1 MKKFSIPSK
10 FSLSDDF
17 TLNNP
22 DFHLVKLRIMSSGE
36 NYNGSSFTI
45 DSLNKA
51 KDSVAYTP
59 ILANIVE
66 REDGE
71 LDANGHDVDFEMK
84 ADYKGNVSFKE
95 TYIERP
101 VGVFLNNSTEIKYD
115 EENDVNYIQAYGI
128 IWKTYSSMYDILK
141 RDEVKDVSVE
151 IEVINGQFRDDGYYE
166 IQEYNILATTILGNG
181 NLPAI
186 ENSRIEFNFSQDND
200 YRSKLEQV
208 DILLQN
214 FNKKGGGKGMDE
226 NKELEQEFAEEEAVE
241 IPVIVDEPQQEF
253 AEEDEVEEDMACG
266 NKKKK
271 KCSAED
277 EEEVEE
283 DMACGNKKK
292 KRCAEDEEDVCPNC
306 GKPMSECECDNEE
319 DMACGNK
326 KKKKCSEDEE
336 EEMACNPKKKKKC
349 SCEEEKLYSQAEL
362 DEAIANTKAEFSDAL
377 VELAELREFKAEY
390 DRQVKIQQLNSEMDE
405 IVANFNVNEDK
416 VKELREKVL
425 EGQYSMEKFEL
436 ELYRNNQP
444 IKNNFSK
451 DDKKSTSLP
460 IVDTEEKMSEVDL
473 LFAKYGIPKNNK

>member
-10 FSLSDDF
+10 FSLSNDF
-17 TLNNP
+17 SLNNP

-71 LDANGHDVDFEMK
+71 LDANGHDIDFEMK
-84 ADYKGNVSFKE
+84 ADYKGNISFKE
-95 TYIERP
+95 TYVERP

-128 IWKTYSSMYDILK
+128 IWKTYSSIYDILK

-151 IEVINGQFRDDGYYE
+151 VEVINGQFRDDGYYE

-226 NKELEQEFAEEEAVE
+226 NKELEQEEFAEEEAVE
-241 IPVIVDEPQQEF
+241 IPVIDEPQQEEF
-253 AEEDEVEEDMACG
+253 AEEDEIEEDMACG

-271 KCSAED
+271 RCSEEEED

-283 DMACGNKKK
+283 EMACGNKKK
-292 KRCAEDEEDVCPNC
+292 KRCAEDEEEVCHEC
-306 GKPMSECECDNEE
+306 GKHMSECECDKEE
-319 DMACGNK
+319 DMACGN
-326 KKKKCSEDEE
+326 
-336 EEMACNPKKKKKC
+336 KKKKKC

-390 DRQVKIQQLNSEMDE
+390 DKQVKIQQLNSEMDE

>member
-10 FSLSDDF
+10 FSLSNDF
-17 TLNNP
+17 SLNNP

-71 LDANGHDVDFEMK
+71 LDANGHDINFEMK
-84 ADYKGNVSFKE
+84 TDYKGNVSFKE
-95 TYIERP
+95 TYVERP

-226 NKELEQEFAEEEAVE
+226 NKELEQEFSEEEAVE
-241 IPVIVDEPQQEF
+241 IPVIVDEPQQEEF
-253 AEEDEVEEDMACG
+253 AEEDKA
-266 NKKKK
+266 
-271 KCSAED
+271 
-277 EEEVEE
+277 EEEEI
-283 DMACGNKKK
+283 
-292 KRCAEDEEDVCPNC
+292 CPEC
-306 GKPMSECECDNEE
+306 GKPMDECECD
-319 DMACGNK
+319 
-326 KKKKCSEDEE
+326 DEE
-336 EEMACNPKKKKKC
+336 EEMAKKKKKC
-349 SCEEEKLYSQAEL
+349 SCEEEKEEKLYSQAEL

-390 DRQVKIQQLNSEMDE
+390 DKQVKIQQLNSEMDE

>member
-10 FSLSDDF
+10 FSLSNDF
-17 TLNNP
+17 SLNNP

-95 TYIERP
+95 TYVERP

-226 NKELEQEFAEEEAVE
+226 NKELKQEEFAEEEAVE

-271 KCSAED
+271 KCS
-277 EEEVEE
+277 
-283 DMACGNKKK
+283 
-292 KRCAEDEEDVCPNC
+292 EDEEDVCPNC
-306 GKPMSECECDNEE
+306 GKPMSECECD
-319 DMACGNK
+319 K
-326 KKKKCSEDEE
+326 E

>member
-10 FSLSDDF
+10 FSLSNDF
-17 TLNNP
+17 SLNNP

-95 TYIERP
+95 TYVERP

-151 IEVINGQFRDDGYYE
+151 VEVINGQFRDDGYYE

-226 NKELEQEFAEEEAVE
+226 NKELEQEFSEEEAVE

-253 AEEDEVEEDMACG
+253 AEEDEIEEDMACG

-277 EEEVEE
+277 EEDIEE

-292 KRCAEDEEDVCPNC
+292 KRCAEDEEEVCPNC
-306 GKPMSECECDNEE
+306 GKPMSECECDKEE
-319 DMACGNK
+319 DMACGTK
-326 KKKKCSEDEE
+326 KKKKCSEDDE

-349 SCEEEKLYSQAEL
+349 SCEEEKLYSQTEL

>member
-10 FSLSDDF
+10 FSLSNDF
-17 TLNNP
+17 SLNNP

-71 LDANGHDVDFEMK
+71 LDANGHDIDFEMK

-95 TYIERP
+95 TYVERP

-226 NKELEQEFAEEEAVE
+226 NKELEQEFAEEDAVE
-241 IPVIVDEPQQEF
+241 IPVIVDEPQQEEF
-253 AEEDEVEEDMACG
+253 AEEDEIEEDMACG

-271 KCSAED
+271 KCAED
-277 EEEVEE
+277 EEEV
-283 DMACGNKKK
+283 
-292 KRCAEDEEDVCPNC
+292 CPEC
-306 GKPMSECECDNEE
+306 GKPMSECECD
-319 DMACGNK
+319 K
-326 KKKKCSEDEE
+326 E
-336 EEMACNPKKKKKC
+336 EEMAKKKKKC
-349 SCEEEKLYSQAEL
+349 SCEEEKLYSQSEL
-362 DEAIANTKAEFSDAL
+362 DEAITNTKAEFSDAL

>member
-10 FSLSDDF
+10 FSLSNDF
-17 TLNNP
+17 SLNNP

-95 TYIERP
+95 TYVERP

-253 AEEDEVEEDMACG
+253 AEEEI
-266 NKKKK
+266 
-271 KCSAED
+271 
-277 EEEVEE
+277 EEE
-283 DMACGNKKK
+283 MACGNKKK
-292 KRCAEDEEDVCPNC
+292 KRCAEDEEEVCPEC
-306 GKPMSECECDNEE
+306 GKPMSECECDKEE
-319 DMACGNK
+319 DMACGN
-326 KKKKCSEDEE
+326 
-336 EEMACNPKKKKKC
+336 KKKKKC

-390 DRQVKIQQLNSEMDE
+390 DKQVKIQQLNSEMDE

>member
-10 FSLSDDF
+10 FSLSNDF
-17 TLNNP
+17 SLNNP

-71 LDANGHDVDFEMK
+71 LDANGHDIDFEMK

-95 TYIERP
+95 TYVERP

-151 IEVINGQFRDDGYYE
+151 VEVINGQFRDDGYYE

-226 NKELEQEFAEEEAVE
+226 NKELEQEEFAEEEAVE
-241 IPVIVDEPQQEF
+241 IPVIDEPQQEEF
-253 AEEDEVEEDMACG
+253 AEEDEIEEDMACG

-271 KCSAED
+271 RCSEEED

-292 KRCAEDEEDVCPNC
+292 KRCAEDEEEVCPEC
-306 GKPMSECECDNEE
+306 GKPMSECECDKEE
-319 DMACGNK
+319 DMACGT
-326 KKKKCSEDEE
+326 
-336 EEMACNPKKKKKC
+336 KKKKKC
-349 SCEEEKLYSQAEL
+349 SCEEEKLYSQSEL

-390 DRQVKIQQLNSEMDE
+390 DKQVKIQQLNSEMDE

>member
-10 FSLSDDF
+10 FSLSNDF
-17 TLNNP
+17 SLNNP

-71 LDANGHDVDFEMK
+71 LDANGHDIDFEIK
-84 ADYKGNVSFKE
+84 GDYKGNVSFKE
-95 TYIERP
+95 TYVERP

-151 IEVINGQFRDDGYYE
+151 VEVINGQFRDDGYYE

-226 NKELEQEFAEEEAVE
+226 NKELEQEEFAEEETVE
-241 IPVIVDEPQQEF
+241 IPVIDEPQQEF
-253 AEEDEVEEDMACG
+253 TEEDEVEEDMACG

-271 KCSAED
+271 RCSEEED

-292 KRCAEDEEDVCPNC
+292 KRCAEDEEEVCPEC
-306 GKPMSECECDNEE
+306 GKPMSECECDKEE
-319 DMACGNK
+319 DMACGN
-326 KKKKCSEDEE
+326 
-336 EEMACNPKKKKKC
+336 KKKKKC

-390 DRQVKIQQLNSEMDE
+390 DKQVKIQQLNSEMDE

>member
-10 FSLSDDF
+10 FSLSNDF
-17 TLNNP
+17 SLNNP

-95 TYIERP
+95 TYVERP

-226 NKELEQEFAEEEAVE
+226 NKELEQEFSEEEAVE

-253 AEEDEVEEDMACG
+253 AEED
-266 NKKKK
+266 
-271 KCSAED
+271 
-277 EEEVEE
+277 EVEE

-306 GKPMSECECDNEE
+306 GKPMSECECDKEE
-319 DMACGNK
+319 DMACGT
-326 KKKKCSEDEE
+326 
-336 EEMACNPKKKKKC
+336 KKKKKC
-349 SCEEEKLYSQAEL
+349 SCEEEKLYSQSEL

-390 DRQVKIQQLNSEMDE
+390 DKQIKIQQLNSEMDE

>member
-10 FSLSDDF
+10 FSLSNDF
-17 TLNNP
+17 SLNNP

-95 TYIERP
+95 TYVERP

-226 NKELEQEFAEEEAVE
+226 NKELEQEFSEEEAVE

-271 KCSAED
+271 KCS
-277 EEEVEE
+277 
-283 DMACGNKKK
+283 
-292 KRCAEDEEDVCPNC
+292 EDEEDVCPEC
-306 GKPMSECECDNEE
+306 GKPMSECECD
-319 DMACGNK
+319 K
-326 KKKKCSEDEE
+326 E

>member
-10 FSLSDDF
+10 FSLSNDF
-17 TLNNP
+17 SLNNP

-84 ADYKGNVSFKE
+84 ADYKGNISFKE
-95 TYIERP
+95 TYVERP

-151 IEVINGQFRDDGYYE
+151 VEVINGQFRDDGYYE

-253 AEEDEVEEDMACG
+253 AE
-266 NKKKK
+266 
-271 KCSAED
+271 
-277 EEEVEE
+277 
-283 DMACGNKKK
+283 
-292 KRCAEDEEDVCPNC
+292 DEEDVCPNC

-326 KKKKCSEDEE
+326 KKKKYSEDEE

-390 DRQVKIQQLNSEMDE
+390 DKQVKILQLNSEMDE

>member
-10 FSLSDDF
+10 FSLSNDF
-17 TLNNP
+17 SLNNP

-95 TYIERP
+95 TYVERP

-226 NKELEQEFAEEEAVE
+226 NKELEQEFSEEEAVE

-271 KCSAED
+271 KCS
-277 EEEVEE
+277 
-283 DMACGNKKK
+283 
-292 KRCAEDEEDVCPNC
+292 EDEEDVCPNC
-306 GKPMSECECDNEE
+306 GKPMSECECDKEE
-319 DMACGNK
+319 DMACGN
-326 KKKKCSEDEE
+326 
-336 EEMACNPKKKKKC
+336 KKKKKC
-349 SCEEEKLYSQAEL
+349 SCEEEKLYSQSEL

-390 DRQVKIQQLNSEMDE
+390 DKQVKIQQLNSEMDE

-425 EGQYSMEKFEL
+425 EGQFSMEKFEL

>member
-10 FSLSDDF
+10 FSLSNDF
-17 TLNNP
+17 SLNNP

-84 ADYKGNVSFKE
+84 ADYKGNISFKE
-95 TYIERP
+95 TYVERP

-226 NKELEQEFAEEEAVE
+226 NKELEQEFSEEEAVE

-253 AEEDEVEEDMACG
+253 AEEDEV
-266 NKKKK
+266 
-271 KCSAED
+271 
-277 EEEVEE
+277 
-283 DMACGNKKK
+283 
-292 KRCAEDEEDVCPNC
+292 
-306 GKPMSECECDNEE
+306 EE

>member
-10 FSLSDDF
+10 FSLSNDF
-17 TLNNP
+17 SLNNP

-71 LDANGHDVDFEMK
+71 LDANGHDIDFEMK
-84 ADYKGNVSFKE
+84 ADYKGNISFKE
-95 TYIERP
+95 TYVERP

-151 IEVINGQFRDDGYYE
+151 VEVINGQFRDDGYYE

-226 NKELEQEFAEEEAVE
+226 NKELEQEEFAEEEAVE
-241 IPVIVDEPQQEF
+241 IPVIDEPQQEEF
-253 AEEDEVEEDMACG
+253 AEEDEIEEDMACG

-271 KCSAED
+271 RCSEEED

-292 KRCAEDEEDVCPNC
+292 KRCAEDEEEGCPEC
-306 GKPMSECECDNEE
+306 GKPMSECECDKEE
-319 DMACGNK
+319 DMACGN
-326 KKKKCSEDEE
+326 
-336 EEMACNPKKKKKC
+336 KKKKKC

-390 DRQVKIQQLNSEMDE
+390 DKQVKIQQLNSEMDE

>member
-10 FSLSDDF
+10 FSLSNDF
-17 TLNNP
+17 SLNNP

-71 LDANGHDVDFEMK
+71 LDANGHDIDFEMK
-84 ADYKGNVSFKE
+84 ADYKGNISFKE
-95 TYIERP
+95 TYVERP

-151 IEVINGQFRDDGYYE
+151 VEAINGQFRDDGYYE

-226 NKELEQEFAEEEAVE
+226 NKELEQEEFAEEETVE
-241 IPVIVDEPQQEF
+241 IPVIDEPQQEEF
-253 AEEDEVEEDMACG
+253 AEEDEIEEDMACG

-271 KCSAED
+271 RCSEED

-283 DMACGNKKK
+283 DMACGN
-292 KRCAEDEEDVCPNC
+292 
-306 GKPMSECECDNEE
+306 
-319 DMACGNK
+319 
-326 KKKKCSEDEE
+326 
-336 EEMACNPKKKKKC
+336 KKKKKC

-377 VELAELREFKAEY
+377 VELAELREFKSEY
-390 DRQVKIQQLNSEMDE
+390 DKQVKIQQLNSEMDE

-460 IVDTEEKMSEVDL
+460 IVDTEEKQL
-473 LFAKYGIPKNNK
+473 KKA

>member
-10 FSLSDDF
+10 FSLSNDF
-17 TLNNP
+17 SLNNP

-95 TYIERP
+95 TYVERP

-226 NKELEQEFAEEEAVE
+226 NKELEQEFSEEEAVE

-253 AEEDEVEEDMACG
+253 TEED
-266 NKKKK
+266 
-271 KCSAED
+271 
-277 EEEVEE
+277 EVEE

-306 GKPMSECECDNEE
+306 GKPMSECECDKEE
-319 DMACGNK
+319 DMACGT
-326 KKKKCSEDEE
+326 
-336 EEMACNPKKKKKC
+336 KKKKKC
-349 SCEEEKLYSQAEL
+349 SCEEEKLYSQSEL

-390 DRQVKIQQLNSEMDE
+390 DKQVKIQQLNSEMDE

>member
-10 FSLSDDF
+10 FSLSNDF
-17 TLNNP
+17 SLNNP

-95 TYIERP
+95 TYVERP

-226 NKELEQEFAEEEAVE
+226 NKELEQEFSEEEAVE

-253 AEEDEVEEDMACG
+253 TEEDEV
-266 NKKKK
+266 
-271 KCSAED
+271 
-277 EEEVEE
+277 
-283 DMACGNKKK
+283 
-292 KRCAEDEEDVCPNC
+292 
-306 GKPMSECECDNEE
+306 EE

>member
-10 FSLSDDF
+10 FSLSNDF
-17 TLNNP
+17 SLNNP

-71 LDANGHDVDFEMK
+71 LDANGHDVDFEIK
-84 ADYKGNVSFKE
+84 GDYKGNISFKE
-95 TYIERP
+95 TYVERP

-151 IEVINGQFRDDGYYE
+151 VEVINGQFRDDGYYE

-226 NKELEQEFAEEEAVE
+226 NKELEQEEFAEEEAVE

-277 EEEVEE
+277 EEDIEE

-292 KRCAEDEEDVCPNC
+292 KRCAEDEEEVCPEC
-306 GKPMSECECDNEE
+306 GKPMSECECDKEE
-319 DMACGNK
+319 DMACGN
-326 KKKKCSEDEE
+326 
-336 EEMACNPKKKKKC
+336 KKKKKC

-390 DRQVKIQQLNSEMDE
+390 DKQVKIQQLNSEMDE

>member
-10 FSLSDDF
+10 FSLSNDF
-17 TLNNP
+17 SLNNP

-95 TYIERP
+95 TYVERP

-151 IEVINGQFRDDGYYE
+151 VEVINGQFRDDGYYE

-186 ENSRIEFNFSQDND
+186 KNSKIEFNFSQDND

-271 KCSAED
+271 RCSEE
-277 EEEVEE
+277 EEEV
-283 DMACGNKKK
+283 
-292 KRCAEDEEDVCPNC
+292 CPEC
-306 GKPMSECECDNEE
+306 GKPMSECECDKEE
-319 DMACGNK
+319 DMACGN
-326 KKKKCSEDEE
+326 
-336 EEMACNPKKKKKC
+336 KKKKKC

-425 EGQYSMEKFEL
+425 EGQFSMEKFEL

>member
-10 FSLSDDF
+10 FSLSNDF
-17 TLNNP
+17 SLNNP

-95 TYIERP
+95 TYVERP

-151 IEVINGQFRDDGYYE
+151 VEVINGQFRDDGYYE

-241 IPVIVDEPQQEF
+241 IPVIVDEPQQEEF
-253 AEEDEVEEDMACG
+253 AEEDEVEE
-266 NKKKK
+266 
-271 KCSAED
+271 E
-277 EEEVEE
+277 
-283 DMACGNKKK
+283 MACGNKKK
-292 KRCAEDEEDVCPNC
+292 KRCAEDEEEVCPEC
-306 GKPMSECECDNEE
+306 GKPMSECECDKEE
-319 DMACGNK
+319 DMACGN
-326 KKKKCSEDEE
+326 
-336 EEMACNPKKKKKC
+336 KKKKKC

-390 DRQVKIQQLNSEMDE
+390 DKQVKIQQLNSEMDE

>member
-10 FSLSDDF
+10 FSLSNDF
-17 TLNNP
+17 SLNNP

-84 ADYKGNVSFKE
+84 ADYKGNISFKE
-95 TYIERP
+95 TYVERP

-151 IEVINGQFRDDGYYE
+151 VEVINGQFRDDGYYE

-226 NKELEQEFAEEEAVE
+226 NKELEQEEFAEEEAVE
-241 IPVIVDEPQQEF
+241 IPVIDEPQQEEF
-253 AEEDEVEEDMACG
+253 TEEDEIEEDMACG

-271 KCSAED
+271 RCSEED

-292 KRCAEDEEDVCPNC
+292 KRCAEDEEEVCPEC
-306 GKPMSECECDNEE
+306 GKPMSECECDKEE
-319 DMACGNK
+319 DMACGN
-326 KKKKCSEDEE
+326 
-336 EEMACNPKKKKKC
+336 KKKKKC
-349 SCEEEKLYSQAEL
+349 SCEEEKLYSQSEL

>member
-10 FSLSDDF
+10 FSLSNDF
-17 TLNNP
+17 SLNNP

-95 TYIERP
+95 TYVERP

-226 NKELEQEFAEEEAVE
+226 NKELEQEFSEEEAVE
-241 IPVIVDEPQQEF
+241 IPVIVDEPQQEEF
-253 AEEDEVEEDMACG
+253 AEEDE
-266 NKKKK
+266 
-271 KCSAED
+271 
-277 EEEVEE
+277 EEV
-283 DMACGNKKK
+283 
-292 KRCAEDEEDVCPNC
+292 CPEC
-306 GKPMSECECDNEE
+306 GKPMSECVCDEE
-319 DMACGNK
+319 EMACGNK
-326 KKKKCSEDEE
+326 KKKKCSEDEKEE

>member
-10 FSLSDDF
+10 FSLSNDF
-17 TLNNP
+17 SLNNP

-84 ADYKGNVSFKE
+84 ADYKGNISFKE
-95 TYIERP
+95 TYVERP

-226 NKELEQEFAEEEAVE
+226 NKELEQEEFAEEEAVE
-241 IPVIVDEPQQEF
+241 IPVIDEPQQEEF

-271 KCSAED
+271 KCSAEN

-283 DMACGNKKK
+283 EMACGNKKK
-292 KRCAEDEEDVCPNC
+292 KRCAEDEEEVCPEC
-306 GKPMSECECDNEE
+306 GKPMSECECDKEE
-319 DMACGNK
+319 DMACGN
-326 KKKKCSEDEE
+326 
-336 EEMACNPKKKKKC
+336 KKKKKC
-349 SCEEEKLYSQAEL
+349 SCEEEKLYSQSEL

-390 DRQVKIQQLNSEMDE
+390 DKQVKIQQLNSEMDE

>member
-10 FSLSDDF
+10 FSLSNDF
-17 TLNNP
+17 SLNNP

-95 TYIERP
+95 TYVERP

-151 IEVINGQFRDDGYYE
+151 VEVINGQFRDDGYYE

-226 NKELEQEFAEEEAVE
+226 NKELEQEFAEEETVE
-241 IPVIVDEPQQEF
+241 IPVIDEPQQEEF
-253 AEEDEVEEDMACG
+253 AEEDEI
-266 NKKKK
+266 
-271 KCSAED
+271 
-277 EEEVEE
+277 EE

-292 KRCAEDEEDVCPNC
+292 KRCSEEEDEEEVCPEC
-306 GKPMSECECDNEE
+306 GKPMSECECDKEE
-319 DMACGNK
+319 DMACGN
-326 KKKKCSEDEE
+326 
-336 EEMACNPKKKKKC
+336 KKKKKC

-390 DRQVKIQQLNSEMDE
+390 DKQVKIQQLNSEMDE

>member
-10 FSLSDDF
+10 FSLSNDF
-17 TLNNP
+17 SLNNP

-95 TYIERP
+95 TYVERP

-226 NKELEQEFAEEEAVE
+226 NKELEQEFSEEEAVE

-271 KCSAED
+271 KCAED
-277 EEEVEE
+277 EEEV
-283 DMACGNKKK
+283 
-292 KRCAEDEEDVCPNC
+292 CPEC
-306 GKPMSECECDNEE
+306 GKPMSECECDKEE
-319 DMACGNK
+319 DMACGT
-326 KKKKCSEDEE
+326 
-336 EEMACNPKKKKKC
+336 KKKKKC
-349 SCEEEKLYSQAEL
+349 SCEEEKLYSQSEL

-390 DRQVKIQQLNSEMDE
+390 DKQVKIQQLNSEMDE

-425 EGQYSMEKFEL
+425 EGQFSMEKFEL

>member
-10 FSLSDDF
+10 FSLSNDF
-17 TLNNP
+17 SLNNP

-71 LDANGHDVDFEMK
+71 LDANGHDIDFEMK

-95 TYIERP
+95 TYVERP

-226 NKELEQEFAEEEAVE
+226 NKELEQEEFAEEEAVE
-241 IPVIVDEPQQEF
+241 IPVIVDESQQEEF
-253 AEEDEVEEDMACG
+253 AEEDEVEEDMTCG

-271 KCSAED
+271 KCSVEED

-292 KRCAEDEEDVCPNC
+292 KRCAEDEEEVCPEC
-306 GKPMSECECDNEE
+306 GKPMSECECD
-319 DMACGNK
+319 K
-326 KKKKCSEDEE
+326 E
-336 EEMACNPKKKKKC
+336 EEMACGTKKKKKC
-349 SCEEEKLYSQAEL
+349 SCEEEKLYSQSEL

-390 DRQVKIQQLNSEMDE
+390 DKQVKIQQLNSEMDE

>member
-10 FSLSDDF
+10 FSLSNDF
-17 TLNNP
+17 SLNNP

-95 TYIERP
+95 TYVERP

-226 NKELEQEFAEEEAVE
+226 NKELEQEFSEEEAVE

-271 KCSAED
+271 RCSEEDD
-277 EEEVEE
+277 EE
-283 DMACGNKKK
+283 
-292 KRCAEDEEDVCPNC
+292 VCPEC
-306 GKPMSECECDNEE
+306 GKPMSECECDKEE
-319 DMACGNK
+319 DMACGT
-326 KKKKCSEDEE
+326 
-336 EEMACNPKKKKKC
+336 KKKKKC
-349 SCEEEKLYSQAEL
+349 SCEEEKLYSQSEL

-390 DRQVKIQQLNSEMDE
+390 DKQVKIQQLNSEMDE

>member
-10 FSLSDDF
+10 FSLSNDF
-17 TLNNP
+17 SLNNP

-71 LDANGHDVDFEMK
+71 LDANGHDIDFEMK

-95 TYIERP
+95 TYVERP

-226 NKELEQEFAEEEAVE
+226 NKEFEQEEFSEEDAIE
-241 IPVIVDEPQQEF
+241 IPVIVDEPQQEEF
-253 AEEDEVEEDMACG
+253 AEEDEIEEDMACG

-271 KCSAED
+271 KCAED
-277 EEEVEE
+277 EEEV
-283 DMACGNKKK
+283 
-292 KRCAEDEEDVCPNC
+292 CPEC
-306 GKPMSECECDNEE
+306 GKPMSECECD
-319 DMACGNK
+319 K
-326 KKKKCSEDEE
+326 E
-336 EEMACNPKKKKKC
+336 EEMAKKKKKC
-349 SCEEEKLYSQAEL
+349 SCEEEKLYSQSEL
-362 DEAIANTKAEFSDAL
+362 DEAITNTKAEFSDAL

>member
-10 FSLSDDF
+10 FSLSNDF
-17 TLNNP
+17 SLNNP

-71 LDANGHDVDFEMK
+71 LDANGHDIDFEMK

-95 TYIERP
+95 TYVERP

-151 IEVINGQFRDDGYYE
+151 VEVINGQFRDDGYYE

-226 NKELEQEFAEEEAVE
+226 NKELEQE
-241 IPVIVDEPQQEF
+241 EF
-253 AEEDEVEEDMACG
+253 AEEDEIEEDMACG

-271 KCSAED
+271 RCSEEEED
-277 EEEVEE
+277 EEDIEE

-292 KRCAEDEEDVCPNC
+292 KRCAEDEEEVCPEC
-306 GKPMSECECDNEE
+306 GKPMSECECDKEE
-319 DMACGNK
+319 DMACGN
-326 KKKKCSEDEE
+326 
-336 EEMACNPKKKKKC
+336 KKKKKC

-390 DRQVKIQQLNSEMDE
+390 DKQVKIQQLNSEMDE

>member
-10 FSLSDDF
+10 FSLSNDF
-17 TLNNP
+17 SLNNP

-71 LDANGHDVDFEMK
+71 LDANGHDIDFEMK
-84 ADYKGNVSFKE
+84 ADYKGNISFKE
-95 TYIERP
+95 TYVERP

-128 IWKTYSSMYDILK
+128 IWKTYSSIYDILK

-151 IEVINGQFRDDGYYE
+151 VEVINGQFRDDGYYE

-226 NKELEQEFAEEEAVE
+226 NKELEQEFSEEEAVE
-241 IPVIVDEPQQEF
+241 IPVIDEPQQEEF
-253 AEEDEVEEDMACG
+253 AEEDEIEEDMACG

-271 KCSAED
+271 RCSEEED

-292 KRCAEDEEDVCPNC
+292 KRCAEDEEEVCPEC
-306 GKPMSECECDNEE
+306 GKPMSECECDKEE
-319 DMACGNK
+319 DMACGN
-326 KKKKCSEDEE
+326 
-336 EEMACNPKKKKKC
+336 KKKKKC
-349 SCEEEKLYSQAEL
+349 SCEEEKLYSQSEL

-390 DRQVKIQQLNSEMDE
+390 DKQVKIQQLNSEMDE

>member
-10 FSLSDDF
+10 FSLSNDF
-17 TLNNP
+17 SLNNP

-95 TYIERP
+95 TYVERP

-226 NKELEQEFAEEEAVE
+226 NKELEQEFSEEEAVE

-253 AEEDEVEEDMACG
+253 AEEDEIEEDMACG

-277 EEEVEE
+277 EEDIEE

-349 SCEEEKLYSQAEL
+349 SCEEEKLYSQTEL

>member
-10 FSLSDDF
+10 FSLSNDF
-17 TLNNP
+17 SLNNP

-51 KDSVAYTP
+51 KNSVAYTP

-95 TYIERP
+95 TYVERP

-241 IPVIVDEPQQEF
+241 IPVIVDEPQQEEF

-271 KCSAED
+271 KCS
-277 EEEVEE
+277 
-283 DMACGNKKK
+283 
-292 KRCAEDEEDVCPNC
+292 EDEEDVCPEC
-306 GKPMSECECDNEE
+306 GKPMSECECDKEE
-319 DMACGNK
+319 DMACGT
-326 KKKKCSEDEE
+326 
-336 EEMACNPKKKKKC
+336 KKKKKC
-349 SCEEEKLYSQAEL
+349 SCEEEKLYSQSEL

-425 EGQYSMEKFEL
+425 EGQFSMEKFEL

-460 IVDTEEKMSEVDL
+460 IVDTDEKMSEVDL

>member
-10 FSLSDDF
+10 FSLSNDF

-71 LDANGHDVDFEMK
+71 LDANGHDIDFEMK
-84 ADYKGNVSFKE
+84 ADYKGNISFKE
-95 TYIERP
+95 TYVERP

-128 IWKTYSSMYDILK
+128 IWKTYSSIYDILK

-151 IEVINGQFRDDGYYE
+151 VEVINGQFRDDGYYE

-226 NKELEQEFAEEEAVE
+226 NKELEQEEFAEEEAVE
-241 IPVIVDEPQQEF
+241 IPVIDEPQQEEF
-253 AEEDEVEEDMACG
+253 AEEDEIEEDMACG

-271 KCSAED
+271 RCSEEED

-292 KRCAEDEEDVCPNC
+292 KRCAEDEEEVCPEC
-306 GKPMSECECDNEE
+306 GKPMSECECDKEE
-319 DMACGNK
+319 DMACGN
-326 KKKKCSEDEE
+326 
-336 EEMACNPKKKKKC
+336 KKKKKC

-390 DRQVKIQQLNSEMDE
+390 DKQVKIQQLNSEMDE

>member
-10 FSLSDDF
+10 FSLSNDF
-17 TLNNP
+17 SLNNP

-95 TYIERP
+95 TYVERP

-226 NKELEQEFAEEEAVE
+226 NKELEQEFSEEEAVE

-271 KCSAED
+271 KCS
-277 EEEVEE
+277 
-283 DMACGNKKK
+283 
-292 KRCAEDEEDVCPNC
+292 EDEEDVCPEC
-306 GKPMSECECDNEE
+306 GKPMSECECDKEE
-319 DMACGNK
+319 DMACGN
-326 KKKKCSEDEE
+326 
-336 EEMACNPKKKKKC
+336 KKKKKC

-425 EGQYSMEKFEL
+425 EGQFSMEKFEL